1 VVVNLLSQDI
11 IGVIKS
17 GNLKY
22 ESDFGF
28 SLAIM
33 STKIIGA
40 EASSSEQPYA
50 VFLDPNSTV
59 EVSKYQNADEI
70 VKDIEGKK
78 CFELYK
84 DSILKI
90 VINVPSEDGMD
101 GTLTFTTKDK
111 DVQLI
116 LKKILTKHP
125 GLTDEEAK
133 VLVMSL
139 LVFAPDRLYTI
150 EDDLVS
156 EIGKP
161 TSPVEV
167 QEPDDPSIPIYTV
180 HRDEGLWTYHFY
192 WDHFTKTRLGGTPL
206 DIPLT
211 DIETVELNLNV
222 QLNARGPPLTTESL
236 IFKIKGENQAFT
248 LSNPL
253 DEAGKAYLF
262 EWLSARNVKTI
273 DEEPDYSPSARLRRL
288 MESRKQTSVFPEQE
302 NNTIIADQTNN
313 AYSEKPFEDEAKA
326 VYPDIPS
333 IQKRFYSILGDKYKL
348 EVTYDGSIFTGFR
361 VKAKTGIFSSKDI
374 AQIEYSPG
382 LTSNWNITC
391 LDSEFILIA
400 DKLRAELSTI
410 EPS

>member
-1 VVVNLLSQDI
+1 MVVNLLSQDI

-111 DVQLI
+111 EVQLI

-139 LVFAPDRLYTI
+139 LIFAPDRLYTI

-161 TSPVEV
+161 T
-167 QEPDDPSIPIYTV
+167 
-180 HRDEGLWTYHFY
+180 
-192 WDHFTKTRLGGTPL
+192 
-206 DIPLT
+206 
-211 DIETVELNLNV
+211 
-222 QLNARGPPLTTESL
+222 
-236 IFKIKGENQAFT
+236 
-248 LSNPL
+248 
-253 DEAGKAYLF
+253 
-262 EWLSARNVKTI
+262 
-273 DEEPDYSPSARLRRL
+273 
-288 MESRKQTSVFPEQE
+288 
-302 NNTIIADQTNN
+302 
-313 AYSEKPFEDEAKA
+313 
-326 VYPDIPS
+326 
-333 IQKRFYSILGDKYKL
+333 
-348 EVTYDGSIFTGFR
+348 
-361 VKAKTGIFSSKDI
+361 
-374 AQIEYSPG
+374 
-382 LTSNWNITC
+382 
-391 LDSEFILIA
+391 
-400 DKLRAELSTI
+400 
-410 EPS
+410 